1 METLQVAQ
9 NWRDTAA
16 HGCAWQAPNQGCAL
30 RSNGEK
36 WKMPCHLRKHGVA
49 HGVHFCVSLRS
60 LQARD
65 LGDEVP
71 RKNPGKIQFPGKK
84 SLEIRMSSTR
94 NSDIRKASANEI
106 STHRFKEPYRVFSS
120 RQREESGVRSQ
131 EMKETA
137 LINCEQNDCGQS

>member
-1 METLQVAQ
+1 MDV
-9 NWRDTAA
+9 
-16 HGCAWQAPNQGCAL
+16 
-30 RSNGEK
+30 
-36 WKMPCHLRKHGVA
+36 
-49 HGVHFCVSLRS
+49 
-60 LQARD
+60 
-65 LGDEVP
+65 
-71 RKNPGKIQFPGKK
+71 PGKHRIRAVRCEAMVRSGRCPVTSESMVFVSVCLSCLSKLGTKVMKFPGKSRK